1 LGIYLL
7 NILPDNHPVML
18 DVMEVVD
25 PEKEIILN
33 VTVPLIDAKLSDSKL
48 SLPVPPEGTAQ
59 SEQIKSNVKKET
71 EASKKSKT
79 TQDSKNSQQVV
90 VQAKKNT
97 NGGST
102 RPEALNRLHHL
113 YKAAHAVSSSI
124 GPGGHT
130 KRVLSAHYTGLLVG
144 VAKKSVLRLTPD
156 VKRTICKG
164 CRSLLLINDHQQL
177 SVKVV
182 KKSGGHIQVG
192 CPKCRAV
199 KNFPLKP
206 KKPKV

>member
-1 LGIYLL
+1 L
-7 NILPDNHPVML
+7 NIMPDNRPVML

-25 PEKEIILN
+25 PEKAIISN
-33 VTVPLIDAKLSDSKL
+33 VTVPSKDAKPSDSKP
-48 SLPVPPEGTAQ
+48 SLPVPPAGISQ
-59 SEQIKSNVKKET
+59 SEQITSNIKTQKEPRNKLKNT
-71 EASKKSKT
+71 EDSKKGH
-79 TQDSKNSQQVV
+79 QVV
-90 VQAKKNT
+90 VQAKKKT
-97 NGGST
+97 NGIST

-113 YKAAHAVSSSI
+113 YKAAHAVSSSM

-144 VAKKSVLRLTPD
+144 VAQKSVLRLTAD

-164 CRSLLLINDHQQL
+164 CRSLFLINQQL

-182 KKSGGHIQVG
+182 KKSGGHIEVG
-192 CPKCRAV
+192 CPHCGAV

-206 KKPKV
+206 KKPKK